1 MSEQAITKPTR
12 PSYTDAEVRKA
23 LEIHAAVSGR
33 QDLVAKLLK
42 DEELD
47 IKVATVRD
55 WATRRKRDLYQDIR
69 QGIVTT
75 IRTTAA
81 DRYKAVTDLALD
93 VMDEALKQTADALK
107 RGELQPKDL
116 PKVAQNAAVT
126 AGIGTDK
133 SQLLDGQ
140 PTEIVTGGNPLD
152 SVRELASM
160 GITVFVPAADGR
172 PVPIETTAKDKRP
185 ALSEHVDDE
194 DDDDQ
199 S

>member
-1 MSEQAITKPTR
+1 MSQEAITKPSR

-33 QDLVAKLLK
+33 KDLVVKLLK
-42 DEELD
+42 DEGLD
-47 IKVATVRD
+47 IKIATVRD
-55 WATRRKRDLYQDIR
+55 WATRRHRELYADIR
-69 QGIVTT
+69 QGIATT

-107 RGELQPKDL
+107 EGAILPKDL

-140 PTEIVTGGNPLD
+140 PTEIVVGGNPLD

-160 GITVFVPAADGR
+160 GISVFVPGADGK
-172 PVPIETTAKDKRP
+172 PVPIETTARDTRP
-185 ALSEHVDDE
+185 ALPMHGDE
-194 DDDDQ
+194 DDR

>member
-1 MSEQAITKPTR
+1 MSEKAITKPSR

-33 QDLVAKLLK
+33 KDLVVKLLK
-42 DEELD
+42 DEGLD
-47 IKVATVRD
+47 IKIATVRD
-55 WATRRKRDLYQDIR
+55 WATRRHRDLYADIR
-69 QGIVTT
+69 QGIATT
-75 IRTTAA
+75 IRTTTA

-93 VMDEALKQTADALK
+93 VMDEALKQTADALA

-140 PTEIVTGGNPLD
+140 PTEIVVGGNPLD

-160 GITVFVPAADGR
+160 GISVFVPGVDGK
-172 PVPIETTAKDKRP
+172 PVPIETTARDTRP
-185 ALSEHVDDE
+185 ALPVH
-194 DDDDQ
+194 DDDDDGDDQ
-199 S
+199 P